1 MRRVVKRKKNTVFQF
16 IFLHMPI
23 RTYLFNQLNNTI
35 CRLNGVE
42 PSHRLPHKEELRQSF
57 SDHVLYSAEQ
67 LPSKVD
73 LRPFMTSVEDQSRI
87 GSW

>member
-1 MRRVVKRKKNTVFQF
+1 MFQF
-16 IFLHMPI
+16 IFLHKPS